1 MNHPLRLFCSI
12 EESGWTEEDGNKADL
27 AEFATKL
34 LMVRKL
40 KHNFVPISK
49 FQISNILHIHIED
62 NDFS

>member
-1 MNHPLRLFCSI
+1 MNHLVRLFCSI
-12 EESGWTEEDGNKADL
+12 EESGWTEEDGDKADL

-49 FQISNILHIHIED
+49 FQKLS
-62 NDFS
+62 